1 MSLTSTDSTAP
12 RSQALELQLEF
23 QTNHK
28 QKPLVMEEKI
38 RSTRRQEQPR
48 APSLISFTVYLH
60 IPVQTAPQA
69 YLLQLGTI
77 LTKLSQ
83 KIPHTG
89 NFLGL

>member
-23 QTNHK
+23 QTKHK

-48 APSLISFTVYLH
+48 APLISFTVYLH